1 MHAHLPALLP
11 TVRRAC
17 ACAALALLLGGQAL
31 ATDVVHWNRP
41 VSETDQRRGY
51 AEQLLVAVLERTRP
65 EFGDYLIDYAPVHM
79 ERPRQLSEMK
89 DGELLNVTSNPANAD
104 WLRELT
110 AIRIPIDLG
119 LQSWRIA
126 LIHRKNQGK
135 LHAVQ
140 RAADLKRLRAGA
152 NSVWVSAA
160 TLKDHGYT
168 VVTGN
173 NYEGL
178 FAMLMADRFD
188 YFPRGVNEIFP
199 EFDARTRQHPDLA
212 IDEGL
217 LLYDAA
223 APLFF
228 VSPKAPRLAARIKA
242 GMESMLKDGAL
253 ERFLLEHHKP
263 ALLRAHLCQR
273 RRIDI
278 SLRPPDPAMAA
289 RKELWFDPFDP
300 RHGLCPGRTIG
311 PR

>member
-1 MHAHLPALLP
+1 MFADLPALP
-11 TVRRAC
+11 PFARRV
-17 ACAALALLLGGQAL
+17 CAALGLLLACGHAL
-31 ATDVVHWNRP
+31 AADVVRWNRP
-41 VSETDQRRGY
+41 ASEIDQRRGY
-51 AEQLLVAVLERTRP
+51 AEQLLIAVLERTRA
-65 EFGDYLIDYAPVHM
+65 EFGDYVIDYAPVHM

-89 DGELLNVTSNPANAD
+89 EGELLNVTSNPANPV

-110 AIRIPIDLG
+110 AIRIPLDLG
-119 LQSWRIA
+119 LQSWRLA
-126 LIHRKNQGK
+126 LIHRKNQPR
-135 LHAVQ
+135 LHAVTG
-140 RAADLKRLRAGA
+140 AADLKRLRAGA

-178 FAMLMADRFD
+178 FTMLMADRFD

-212 IDEGL
+212 IDDGL

-223 APLFF
+223 ASLFF

-242 GMESMLKDGAL
+242 GMEAMLKDGSL

-263 ALLRAHLCQR
+263 VLLRARLCQR
-273 RRIDI
+273 RRIDV
-278 SLRPPDPAMAA
+278 SVRPPDPVMAA

-300 RHGLCPGRTIG
+300 RHGLCPARTVG